1 MKATAELRREHASI
15 LRRVSIL
22 NGLAASRMTREV
34 AEQTCKSIR
43 AIDGLLVEHLRVEDE
58 MLYPT
63 LIAAQDGEIRRTAE
77 SWFHDMS
84 GILGAW
90 IAYRDH
96 WTLDN
101 VLANTDRFRAATTGI
116 LGALAIRI
124 ENENR
129 ELYPL
134 LDSLSAEAGNAEL
147 ID

>member
-22 NGLAASRMTREV
+22 NGLAASRMTREI
-34 AEQTCKSIR
+34 AEQTCKSIL
-43 AIDGLLVEHLRVEDE
+43 AIDGLLVAHLRDEDE
-58 MLYPT
+58 LLYPK
-63 LIAAQDGEIRRTAE
+63 LIAAQDSEVRRTAE
-77 SWFHDMS
+77 TWFEDMS

-96 WTLDN
+96 WTPDD

-116 LGALAIRI
+116 LGALAMRI

-134 LDSLSAEAGNAEL
+134 LDRLSAEPQKAEPL
-147 ID
+147 G

>member
-22 NGLAASRMTREV
+22 NGLAASRMTREI
-34 AEQTCKSIR
+34 AEQTCKSIS
-43 AIDGLLVEHLRVEDE
+43 AIDSLLVAHLRDEDE
-58 MLYPT
+58 LLYPR
-63 LIAAQDGEIRRTAE
+63 LIASQDSEVRRTAE
-77 SWFHDMS
+77 TWFEDMS

-116 LGALAIRI
+116 LGALAMRI

-134 LDSLSAEAGNAEL
+134 LDRLSVEAQKAEAL
-147 ID
+147 D